1 MAGRPLY
8 PKGADRIL
16 EVRRAV
22 SYNRRQVPRI
32 WLALAVLFC
41 GAARG
46 AAPSY
51 SAAGIVS
58 TASYAPGPF
67 ASNTLITIFG
77 AGLARSAQGVTAA
90 DIVNNSLPS
99 ELNYTRVTIDGWS
112 VPLLYVSE
120 GQINLLIPPK
130 QAKGPAKL
138 RVAREGQAGPEVT
151 ISVVDASPALFVS
164 AAGLAIA
171 THGDNSVITPEHPA
185 AGGELIVIY
194 AAGMGKTDAMPTNGD
209 IPPYASQLVNRGSL
223 QVLLDGVAGDPAQV
237 RYAGLTPGSAGLY
250 QINVVLPD
258 KPGADPELRL
268 SIGGVVSQAGV
279 KLPLR

>member
-1 MAGRPLY
+1 M
-8 PKGADRIL
+8 
-16 EVRRAV
+16 
-22 SYNRRQVPRI
+22 PRI

-77 AGLARSAQGVTAA
+77 AGLARSAQGVTVA
-90 DIVNNSLPS
+90 DIVNNSLPN
-99 ELNYTRVTIDGWS
+99 ELNYTRVTINDWAA
-112 VPLLYVSE
+112 PLLYVSE
-120 GQINLLIPPK
+120 SQVNFLIPPK
-130 QAKGPAKL
+130 QANGPA
-138 RVAREGQAGPEVT
+138 RVRVIREGQTGPEVT
-151 ISVVDASPALFVS
+151 ISLVDVSPALFVS
-164 AAGLAIA
+164 AAGFAIA
-171 THGDNSVITPEHPA
+171 THGDNSVITPEKPA
-185 AGGELIVIY
+185 VGGELIVIY
-194 AAGMGKTDAMPTNGD
+194 ATGMGKTDVMPTNGEL
-209 IPPYASQLVNRGSL
+209 PPYASQLALRGTL
-223 QVLLDGVAGDPAQV
+223 QVLLDGIAIDPAQV

-250 QINVVLPD
+250 QINVVLSQTSRP
-258 KPGADPELRL
+258 DPELRL

>member
-1 MAGRPLY
+1 
-8 PKGADRIL
+8 
-16 EVRRAV
+16 
-22 SYNRRQVPRI
+22 VPRI
-32 WLALAVLFC
+32 WLALAALFC
-41 GAARG
+41 GVARG

-90 DIVNNSLPS
+90 DILNNSLPN
-99 ELNYTRVTIDGWS
+99 ELNYTRVTIDDWA
-112 VPLLYVSE
+112 VPLLYVSD

-130 QAKGPAKL
+130 QGNGPSKI
-138 RVAREGQAGPEVT
+138 RVVREGQVGPEVA

-164 AAGLAIA
+164 AAGFAIA
-171 THGDNSVITPEHPA
+171 THADNSVITPEKPA
-185 AGGELIVIY
+185 TIGELIVIY
-194 AAGMGKTDAMPTNGD
+194 AAGMGKTDTMATNGEL
-209 IPPYASQLVNRGSL
+209 PPYASQLVNRGSL
-223 QVLLDGVAGDPAQV
+223 QVLLDGVALDPAQV

-250 QINVVLPD
+250 QINVVLPG
-258 KPGADPELRL
+258 KSGSDPELRL

>member
-1 MAGRPLY
+1 
-8 PKGADRIL
+8 
-16 EVRRAV
+16 
-22 SYNRRQVPRI
+22 VPRN

-77 AGLARSAQGVTAA
+77 SGLARSSYGVTTA
-90 DIVNNSLPS
+90 DLVNNSLPN
-99 ELNYTRVTIDGWS
+99 ELNYTRVTIDDFA
-112 VPLLYVSE
+112 VPLLYVSD

-130 QAKGPAKL
+130 QANGPAKV
-138 RVAREGQAGPEVT
+138 RVVREGQVGPEVT
-151 ISVVDASPALFVS
+151 ISVVDCSPALFVT

-171 THGDNSVITPEHPA
+171 THGDNSVITPEKPA

-194 AAGMGKTDAMPTNGD
+194 AAGMGKTDTMPTNGEL
-209 IPPYASQLVNRGSL
+209 PPYASQLVLRATL
-223 QVLLDGVAGDPAQV
+223 QVLLNGVAIDPGQV

-258 KPGADPELRL
+258 KPGVDPELRL
-268 SIGGVVSQAGV
+268 SIGGVLSQPGV
-279 KLPLR
+279 KLPVR